1 MLGFLFKLTSVEG
14 YCLKV
19 ARTSLYSVAQ
29 ARQLDLYTC
38 LGFVARKMA
47 HASPEPGIPH
57 QEGWIQ
63 EWIQAAV
70 NTCKAWK
77 QASQNN
83 PFILAFVVAFSPF
96 ILIFMIFMLPLFIIL
111 ICALSTALICFLTVC
126 FFLACGL
133 PVYLFTA
140 AYGVFFMMFV
150 IWKLE
155 PVVHCIQWLY
165 VNIMSVPFNCYRRF
179 NQGMCK
185 VFTQYIQQNYGGKA
199 IQH

>member
-1 MLGFLFKLTSVEG
+1 
-14 YCLKV
+14 
-19 ARTSLYSVAQ
+19 
-29 ARQLDLYTC
+29 
-38 LGFVARKMA
+38 MA
-47 HASPEPGIPH
+47 HAGPEPGIPQ
-57 QEGWIQ
+57 QEGWIPGWIPG
-63 EWIQAAV
+63 WIQAAV

-140 AYGVFFMMFV
+140 AYGFFFMVFV

-155 PVVHCIQWLY
+155 PVVHRIQRLY
-165 VNIMSVPFNCYRRF
+165 VNIMSVPSNCYRRF
-179 NQGMCK
+179 KRGICK
-185 VFTQYIQQNYGGKA
+185 VFIQYIQQDYGGKA
-199 IQH
+199 LRHYDYHS

>member
-19 ARTSLYSVAQ
+19 ARTTLYRVAQ
-29 ARQLDLYTC
+29 ALQLDLYTC

-83 PFILAFVVAFSPF
+83 PFILAFFVAFSPF

-111 ICALSTALICFLTVC
+111 ICALSTAFICFLTVC

-179 NQGMCK
+179 NQ
-185 VFTQYIQQNYGGKA
+185 
-199 IQH
+199 